1 MAMKSSWAA
10 LAAAAGIIACTT
22 SAQAQQHAIVFAIQP
37 QALSTALTSWAKQ
50 ANRQI
55 IFPYDAIVGRT
66 SVSVRGSF
74 APDVALK
81 MLIANTGLEV
91 AKDDGHTI
99 VLRAGTASAAAAAD
113 PVVNDILVTAQR
125 RPERQRDVPISISAV
140 GQQTIERAR
149 INELQDLSR
158 ITPGLLVSN
167 FSIGSPVIAIRGAT
181 NTFNQIG
188 VDKPVGIV
196 VDDVFIPR
204 NSASTFQLFGLESI
218 QVLRGPQGTL
228 FGKNVTGGAIVF
240 DTGRP
245 AFGQSAARIRLSG
258 GSYKDVELDTLADV
272 ALGDAAAGRIAFS
285 ARRHDGW
292 GRDRLTGQE
301 LDNLDSAD
309 VRGQLRVRVTDRLE
323 ALLGG
328 DYAADNSGGRTLSS
342 ITAGNDGD
350 PRTAESGTPQDFNRA
365 VYGASARLFLDTGLG
380 QLTSISAWRGSR
392 STDIYSN
399 VAANYSFLT
408 GTQSQALTDDRDRV
422 SALSQEFRFA
432 SRDWK
437 QGRFVA
443 GVYLASDVSR
453 RSLVNQALAAR
464 TGALVT
470 NQLWQGRVVSSTAA
484 VFLDGTLNLAPFL
497 SLTGGARY
505 TWDEKKADLAFTNF
519 LNAAGNFAATGS
531 RRNWSQFT
539 PRASIQ
545 VRPLPATMLY
555 ATYSRGY
562 TAGGFNTQAATLAAF
577 NAAFEPETLENF
589 EVGLKTEQLDRRVR
603 LNLSAF
609 EMKYRNKQELYF
621 NNLTRVL
628 NITNAGRATI
638 RGVEAELAV
647 RPVPW
652 ATLTGTYGLLETKY
666 DQFVI
671 PGGAVLTG
679 NRLGSSPKHKASA
692 MLDIDAPLG
701 PVRLIGNAVYSYT
714 SQYFTGA
721 TNDATLSVQGYDLVN
736 GSIGLTSK
744 DRRFSISVF
753 AHNLL
758 DQNYVLIPSNQVA
771 LGQYL
776 GAPRTIGVSFGA
788 RF

>member
-1 MAMKSSWAA
+1 M
-10 LAAAAGIIACTT
+10 
-22 SAQAQQHAIVFAIQP
+22 
-37 QALSTALTSWAKQ
+37 TSWAKQ

-55 IFPYDAIVGRT
+55 IFPFDAIAGRT
-66 SVSVRGSF
+66 STAVRGVF
-74 APDVALK
+74 LPDVALK

-91 AKDDGHTI
+91 SKDDGRTVI
-99 VLRAGTASAAAAAD
+99 LRTAPSAIEATTGA
-113 PVVNDILVTAQR
+113 VNDEILVTAQR
-125 RPERQRDVPISISAV
+125 RPERQRDVPISITV
-140 GQQTIERAR
+140 IGQQTIERAR

-158 ITPGLLVSN
+158 VTPGLLVSN

-204 NSASTFQLFGLESI
+204 NSASTFQLFGLDSV

-245 AFGQSAARIRLSG
+245 NFGQSAARMRVTG
-258 GSYKDVELDTLADV
+258 GSYDNVELDALADV
-272 ALGDAAAGRIAFS
+272 ALGNAAAGRIAFS
-285 ARRHDGW
+285 TRRREGW
-292 GRDRLTGQE
+292 GRDRRTGQE
-301 LDNLDSAD
+301 LDNLDSAN
-309 VRGQLRVRVTDRLE
+309 VRGQLRFRVTDGLE
-323 ALLGG
+323 ALFGG

-342 ITAGNDGD
+342 ITAGNDGN

-365 VYGASARLFLDTGLG
+365 VYGTSGRLFLDTGLG
-380 QLTSISAWRGSR
+380 ELTSITAWRGSR

-399 VAANYSFLT
+399 VAANFSFLT

-422 SALSQEFRFA
+422 SALSQEIRFA

-437 QGRFVA
+437 LGRFVA

-453 RSLVNQALAAR
+453 RRLVNQALAAR

-484 VFLDGTLNLAPFL
+484 VFLDGTVNLAPFL
-497 SLTGGARY
+497 SVTGGARY
-505 TWDEKKADLAFTNF
+505 TWDEKKADLTFTNF
-519 LNAAGNFAATGS
+519 LNAAGNYVANGS

-545 VRPLPATMLY
+545 LRPLPATLLY

-589 EVGLKTEQLDRRVR
+589 EIGLKTEQFDRRLLIN
-603 LNLSAF
+603 LNAF
-609 EMKYRNKQELYF
+609 EMKYRNKQELFF
-621 NNLTRVL
+621 NNVTRVL

-638 RGVEAELAV
+638 RGIEAEVTV

-652 ATLTGTYGLLETKY
+652 ASVTGTYGLLDTRY

-679 NRLGSSPKHKASA
+679 NQLGSSPKNKASA

-701 PVRLIGNAVYSYT
+701 FVRLIGNAVYSYT

-721 TNDATLSVQGYDLVN
+721 TNDATLSVQGYALVN
-736 GSIGLTSK
+736 GSVGLTSN
-744 DRRFSISVF
+744 DRRFNISVF
-753 AHNLL
+753 ARNLL
-758 DQNYVLIPSNQVA
+758 DQNYVLIPSNQVV

-776 GAPRTIGVSFGA
+776 GAPRTFGVSLGA